1 MVLSVMRRQNTLS
14 GDVTNMLTNELEL
27 MKLMRKAYA
36 AKSHKKATKILK
48 KYKKLTEA

>member
-1 MVLSVMRRQNTLS
+1 MVLSVMRRRNVIS
-14 GDVTNMLTNELEL
+14 VDATNMLTNELEL

-36 AKSHKKATKILK
+36 AKSHKKAQKILK

>member
-1 MVLSVMRRQNTLS
+1 MVLLVMRRRNDLS
-14 GDVTNMLTNELEL
+14 GDATTMHTNELEL

-36 AKSHKKATKILK
+36 AKSHKKAQKILK